1 MPVPD
6 LTTYNWNEI
15 LGAGHPGV
23 TEQMGMAWVGDGI
36 LLYGGQSV
44 AFPFGNGTW
53 KYSVPGNTWSQLFPA
68 ADPGSRYGFSM
79 AFNPD
84 DGYALLFG
92 GYDPLAATW
101 RGDTWKYDLGTANWT
116 NLAPAHSPAIDSVY
130 SAYTTVMGY
139 VGGGKFLLYSQHF
152 VAGVPTSQLSSFD
165 GTDWTDI
172 TPASNPAAGQG
183 SNLLSAPASCVRGGK
198 FTIFGGSTNSQP
210 ALDLLS
216 GMTDVYATHE
226 YTAGD
231 WAAVLN
237 ACHPNPF
244 PNSVVL
250 SHPAHTREA
259 LRFGMAGVGAQGL
272 LFGGRLY
279 DLGVFGTFSVAD
291 TWRLDNTGWTDLG
304 KTGPLHRYNQAMVW
318 DDINLRFLMY
328 GGYAENG
335 AIAARYHDTWE
346 FAPPPSGPY
355 VKARYARIGA
365 PS

>member
-23 TEQMGMAWVGDGI
+23 TERMGMVWVGDGI
-36 LLYGGQSV
+36 LLYGGQSI

-53 KYSVPGNTWSQLFPA
+53 KYSVPGDTWSQLFPA

-101 RGDTWKYDLGTANWT
+101 RADTWKYDLGTANWT
-116 NLAPAHSPAIDSVY
+116 NLAPAHSPTINGDY
-130 SAYTTVMGY
+130 SALSTVMGY
-139 VGGGKFLLYSQHF
+139 IGSGFFVLYSQSTPG
-152 VAGVPTSQLSSFD
+152 ATGVSALSLFD
-165 GTDWTDI
+165 GADWTDI
-172 TPASNPAAGQG
+172 TPASDPAAGQG
-183 SNLLSAPASCVRGGK
+183 FNLLSAPASCVRGGK

-210 ALDLLS
+210 AK
-216 GMTDVYATHE
+216 DVSTLYATHE
-226 YTAGD
+226 YTVGD
-231 WAAVLN
+231 WAVPANAV
-237 ACHPNPF
+237 HPNPF
-244 PNSVVL
+244 PSSVVL
-250 SHPAHTREA
+250 SHPDHTREA
-259 LRFGMAGVGAQGL
+259 LRFGMASDGTQGL

-279 DLGVFGTFSVAD
+279 DLGIFGTFSVAD
-291 TWRLDNTGWTDLG
+291 TWRLGNTGWTDLG
-304 KTGPLHRYNQAMVW
+304 KTGPLHRYDQAMVW

-328 GGYAENG
+328 GGYAENA
-335 AIAARYHDTWE
+335 AIGVHYTDTWE
-346 FAPPPSGPY
+346 FAGPPPPPDGPY